1 MSDSFLE
8 QPEDEAEEGAVEMP
22 ALEASDTKQAVAQ
35 RIIRHVRAQLD
46 MLERVLNTNEDE
58 PFPEPVVTT
67 DPDTG
72 EEMLSPM
79 FQDRSVEGVFDGE
92 HMIGEDGRKYSVPSN
107 YASKSKLVEGDLL
120 RLTIDGAG
128 RFIFKQRGPI
138 DRQRI
143 VGSLVHD
150 EQMNEWRVMADGE
163 KYRVLTASVTYYQG
177 EPGDQA
183 VILVPRNTPSSWAA
197 VENILKEDLS
207 DENV

>member
-1 MSDSFLE
+1 M
-8 QPEDEAEEGAVEMP
+8 AEEFEEEQSIEDVVSPSATLD
-22 ALEASDTKQAVAQ
+22 ANDTKQAVAR

-46 MLERVLNTNEDE
+46 MLERVLNASDE
-58 PFPEPVVTT
+58 ESFVEPVLTK

-72 EEMLSPM
+72 EEMVAPL
-79 FQDRSVEGVFDGE
+79 FQDRTVEGVFDGE
-92 HMIGEDGRKYSVPSN
+92 HMIGEDGRKYTVPSN

-138 DRQRI
+138 DRQRL
-143 VGSLVHD
+143 VGTLVFD
-150 EQMNEWRVMADGE
+150 EQMNEWRVMANGE

-177 EPGDQA
+177 EPGDEV

-197 VENILKEDLS
+197 VENILKADLS
-207 DENV
+207 DEDA